1 MSLKRAQDA
10 AGGRGN
16 LRLDRL
22 PQDIERLLPVAA
34 ATSRLMLMPS
44 GARHNPTRRAIGQ
57 RRQGSQRQHSAQ
69 ATNSCVRR
77 PDSGAGDPPSIN
89 FPTYSGRTWLPGW

>member
-34 ATSRLMLMPS
+34 APSRLILTPS
-44 GARHNPTRRAIGQ
+44 GARRNPTRRAIGP
-57 RRQGSQRQHSAQ
+57 RGQGSQRQHSAQ
-69 ATNSCVRR
+69 ATNSCARR
-77 PDSGAGDPPSIN
+77 ADSGAGDPPSIN
-89 FPTYSGRTWLPGW
+89 FPTYRGRTWLPGW